1 MGGVVKSAVKA
12 VTSIFDT
19 PKPPEEVVEA
29 DPTPAP
35 VADEEALAQAR
46 RRTAAVQRGGRAS
59 TFLTQRNGDR
69 LGS

>member
-1 MGGVVKSAVKA
+1 MGGTVKSAVKA

-19 PKPPEEVVEA
+19 PKPPEEVAE
-29 DPTPAP
+29 DPTTAP

-46 RRTAAVQRGGRAS
+46 RRTAATQRGGRAS
-59 TFLTQRNGDR
+59 TFLTQQGRGDR